1 MFLILQK
8 IRQLIANMSRRNVLI
23 MVIIGIATVFIFAVT
38 VFLFEKGKNDDFQSI
53 GDALWWVVVTF
64 TTIGY
69 GDKVPITVGGQITA
83 TIGMLVGVG
92 ILASILGIIAN
103 YIFNF
108 LNRRRKGMQNINS
121 TNHILICG
129 WNVEEGINVVKEI
142 SSDSPNKSIV
152 IIANLE
158 EHPAM
163 DFHHVSFIK
172 GSATN
177 KKILEKAN
185 ADKCSTALIFADNSL
200 DPSSDGKTVLA
211 VMNLKSINPKISIC
225 SELVDEN
232 NEDYLKKAGCDS
244 VIDITRFGS
253 NMMVQSI
260 QDPGISN
267 VVSRL
272 VSNRIGNT
280 FYRIPLPADYTNKTF
295 KETQSGL
302 DNIIVTGYERNGE
315 QKINPPKNEVLKNGD
330 YLFVIATERP
340 KL

>member
-1 MFLILQK
+1 MLLIIQK
-8 IRQLIANMSRRNVLI
+8 IKLLIANMSRKNVLI
-23 MVIIGIATVFIFAVT
+23 MIIIGISTVLFFAVT
-38 VFLFEKGKNDDFQSI
+38 VFLFEKDHNDEFKSI

-69 GDKVPITVGGQITA
+69 GDKVPITVGGRLAA
-83 TIGMLVGVG
+83 TVGMLVGVG
-92 ILASILGIIAN
+92 ILASILGVIAN

-142 SSDSPNKSIV
+142 SSDSPNRSIV
-152 IIANLE
+152 IIAKLD

-163 DFHHVSFIK
+163 GSPQVSFVK
-172 GSATN
+172 GNATD
-177 KKILEKAN
+177 KKVLEKAN
-185 ADKCSTALIFADNSL
+185 AEKSSTALIFAENSL

-211 VMNLKSINPKISIC
+211 VMNLKSINPKIYIC
-225 SELVDEN
+225 AELVDEN
-232 NEDYLKKAGCDS
+232 NEEYLKKAGCNS

-260 QDPGISN
+260 KDPGISN

-280 FYRIPLPADYTNKTF
+280 FYRIPLPATYAKKTF
-295 KETQSGL
+295 KEVQTSL
-302 DNIIVTGYERNGE
+302 DKMIVVGYERNGE
-315 QKINPPKNEVLKNGD
+315 QKVNPPKDEGLEDGD
-330 YLFVIATERP
+330 FLFIISTERP
-340 KL
+340 NL